1 METLYHNGLIIT
13 GNHDQDLSTP
23 CTCLL
28 VKGDIISAVG
38 AEDEPSIQRRL
49 HDEKTKKVDL
59 NRRIVFPGFVD
70 G

>member
-1 METLYHNGLIIT
+1 METLYRNGVVIT
-13 GNHDQDLSTP
+13 GHRDQDLSLP

-38 AEDEPSIQRRL
+38 REDEPSIQHRL
-49 HDEKTKKVDL
+49 QDGKTKKVDL
-59 NRRIVFPGFVD
+59 EGRMVLPGFVD